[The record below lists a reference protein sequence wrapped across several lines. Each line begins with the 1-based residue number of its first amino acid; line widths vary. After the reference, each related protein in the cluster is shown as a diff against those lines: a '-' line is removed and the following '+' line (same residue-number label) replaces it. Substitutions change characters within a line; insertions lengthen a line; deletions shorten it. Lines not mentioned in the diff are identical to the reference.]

1 MVGTA
6 TPRCTKR
13 VEEVVVGAEPPR
25 WSKRVEEVSAEPL
38 HRTKHVEVAV
48 VDAETPHCTN
58 QDICNR

>member
-1 MVGTA
+1 
-6 TPRCTKR
+6 

-25 WSKRVEEVSAEPL
+25 RSKRVEEVSAEPL
-38 HRTKHVEVAV
+38 HCTKHVEVAV